1 MIMREIDIYD
11 LKRMLPDEEHEKPTD
26 EYFLTLAKYITTL
39 PGEMKVLP
47 ELPRDV
53 VNRLALNLV
62 AYYQDIVADAG
73 IWRSFV
79 VMCRKLYH
87 HPVPFYQADD
97 NYIDFE
103 LNLIDVQFITWYSI
117 ESALGFDGLVSPYDA
132 DLLRF
137 ARKVEKLFRYLY
149 DDVPMPENF
158 GSLRELD
165 LADREQV
172 RDIFKASGWLFWNS
186 YFLRPVSKYA
196 YEPEIS
202 DDDELTIDETL
213 TNEQRLRTT
222 FEQPTGPLAL
232 YVNEWLQLMVDN
244 KMPRQRKQ
252 DKGIHKYYQQFNNA
266 TGGKKLAFFGTYAEL
281 NAFLSEKMNWGNP
294 AEGNLPQLKDYG
306 NFVVFGNR
314 EKGIIIAPE
323 VAQYVSHPD
332 NPCYDTATAAAEA
345 HLLLMQPGRC
355 PIDLVKHLFENGYV
369 PDASFPAGNNAHTLL
384 HDNWDFIARLYLC
397 KYYRAD

>member
-26 EYFLTLAKYITTL
+26 DYFLTLAKYIATL

-87 HPVPFYQADD
+87 HPVPFYDADD

-103 LNLIDVQFITWYSI
+103 LNLIDVQFIAWYSI
-117 ESALGFDGLVSPYDA
+117 ESALGFEGLVSPYDS

-137 ARKVEKLFRYLY
+137 SRKVERLFRYLY
-149 DDVPMPENF
+149 DDVPTPENF
-158 GSLRELD
+158 ASLRELD

-202 DDDELTIDETL
+202 DDDELTIEETL

-244 KMPRQRKQ
+244 KMPRTRKAE
-252 DKGIHKYYQQFNNA
+252 KGIHKYFQQFNNA

-281 NAFLSEKMNWGNP
+281 NAFLSDKMGWGNP
-294 AEGNLPQLKDYG
+294 EGGNLPQLKDYG

-323 VAQYVSHPD
+323 VAQYVSHTD
-332 NPCYDTATAAAEA
+332 NPYYDAAAAADEA

-369 PDASFPAGNNAHTLL
+369 PDARFPVGNDAHALL
-384 HDNWDFIARLYLC
+384 HDNWDFLARLYLC
-397 KYYRAD
+397 KYYRAE

>member
-1 MIMREIDIYD
+1 MTH
-11 LKRMLPDEEHEKPTD
+11 LL
-26 EYFLTLAKYITTL
+26 LW
-39 PGEMKVLP
+39 G
-47 ELPRDV
+47 
-53 VNRLALNLV
+53 N
-62 AYYQDIVADAG
+62 AYAQIIRNGKNAIVA
-73 IWRSFV
+73 
-79 VMCRKLYH
+79 LY
-87 HPVPFYQADD
+87 PLMPNKMSVDRDENGRLYYTYYRGSDEAIKNKEFAVTLQPS
-97 NYIDFE
+97 
-103 LNLIDVQFITWYSI
+103 DVLHIPG
-117 ESALGFDGLVSPYDA
+117 LGFDGLVSPYDA

-137 ARKVEKLFRYLY
+137 SRKVEQLFRYLY

-202 DDDELTIDETL
+202 DDDELTIEETL

-281 NAFLSEKMNWGNP
+281 NAFLSEKMGWGNP

>member
-1 MIMREIDIYD
+1 
-11 LKRMLPDEEHEKPTD
+11 
-26 EYFLTLAKYITTL
+26 
-39 PGEMKVLP
+39 
-47 ELPRDV
+47 
-53 VNRLALNLV
+53 
-62 AYYQDIVADAG
+62 
-73 IWRSFV
+73 
-79 VMCRKLYH
+79 MCRKLYH
-87 HPVPFYQADD
+87 HPVPFYHADD

-252 DKGIHKYYQQFNNA
+252 DKGIHKYY
-266 TGGKKLAFFGTYAEL
+266 
-281 NAFLSEKMNWGNP
+281 LS
-294 AEGNLPQLKDYG
+294 L
-306 NFVVFGNR
+306 
-314 EKGIIIAPE
+314 IHI
-323 VAQYVSHPD
+323 
-332 NPCYDTATAAAEA
+332 
-345 HLLLMQPGRC
+345 
-355 PIDLVKHLFENGYV
+355 
-369 PDASFPAGNNAHTLL
+369 
-384 HDNWDFIARLYLC
+384 
-397 KYYRAD
+397 